1 MRQLHGV
8 VSRRHYHGEKKL
20 RQFLSVQVRESCSF
34 WVSAPHA
41 YGNGPRDWD
50 QSLECGGVPPSG
62 ASGPD
67 AVAGVR
73 VAVVVC
79 PVAQSVSIYFLTFGV
94 GVPST

>member
-1 MRQLHGV
+1 MLMEMGQGTGTRV
-8 VSRRHYHGEKKL
+8 
-20 RQFLSVQVRESCSF
+20 
-34 WVSAPHA
+34 WSAVE
-41 YGNGPRDWD
+41 N
-50 QSLECGGVPPSG
+50 PPSG